1 MPSLPRQR
9 AIKTAQEYWLGQPLF
24 IDTET
29 TGLDRLAEIVEISVI
44 DHFGDVVLDSLVRPM
59 RRIPADV
66 IRVHGITNEMVR
78 DAPTWAEVW
87 PQVEGVLKE
96 RFVGVYNA
104 EFDLRMMRQS
114 HRSNG
119 MAWQFRDNRFFCIMK
134 LYAQFRGAYRWQKL
148 EEAGRQC
155 GISLPNTHRAK
166 DDALLARAVLQHM
179 VKVKI

>member
-9 AIKTAQEYWLGQPLF
+9 AIKTAQEYWLSQPLF

-29 TGLDRLAEIVEISVI
+29 TGLDGLAEIVEISII
-44 DHFGDVVLDSLVRPM
+44 DHFGDVVLDSLIRPT

-87 PQVEGVLKE
+87 AEVEIVLKE
-96 RFVGVYNA
+96 RYVGVYNA

-148 EEAGRQC
+148 VVAGRQC
-155 GISLPNTHRAK
+155 GIALPNTHRAK